1 MIRKYIPVY
10 RNFFEKRDCYNHA
23 EVKTTKYIFN
33 LGAKNMAKNKIVV
46 AYSGGLDTSVMVKW
60 LNNKYDAE
68 IITATGNLGQRA
80 ELEGLEEK
88 AIKTGAVKAVVK
100 DLRYEFVTEYLWKA
114 LKASAVYEGVYPMA
128 CSIGRP
134 LLAKMLVDVAIKE
147 GADTVVHGCTGKGND
162 QVRFEVG
169 VQTLAPHLKIIAP
182 LRDWEFKSREE
193 EIDYAIANKI
203 PVKVSKEKPY
213 SIDENLWG
221 IAVECGVLEDPT
233 NEPPED
239 AFQITTNPKYAPDES
254 ETVTISF
261 EKGIPVCLNNSIT
274 DPVEII
280 ETLNKIG
287 GKHGIGRMDLI
298 ENRVVGIK
306 SREVYEAPAAVILH
320 KAHYELEKLIIDK
333 ETFRYKQDVSNK
345 IANLIYDGLW
355 FTPLF
360 KSLMAF
366 VDSTQENLTGDVVM
380 EFYKGNINVLSR
392 SSQYSLYS
400 KELAT
405 YTSDD
410 KFDHKSSEGFIKIYG
425 LPYKTITLIQNA
437 VQDKELV

>member
-1 MIRKYIPVY
+1 
-10 RNFFEKRDCYNHA
+10 
-23 EVKTTKYIFN
+23 
-33 LGAKNMAKNKIVV
+33 MAKKKIVV

-60 LNNKYDAE
+60 LNDKFDAE
-68 IITATGNLGQRA
+68 IITATGNLGQRG

-88 AIKTGAVKAVVK
+88 ALKTGAVKAVVK

-114 LKASAVYEGVYPMA
+114 LKAGAVYEGVYPMA

-134 LLAKMLVDVAIKE
+134 LLAKMLVDIALKE
-147 GADTVVHGCTGKGND
+147 GADTVAHGCTGKGND

-169 VQTLAPHLKIIAP
+169 VQTLAPHLNIIAP
-182 LRDWEFKSREE
+182 LREWEFKSRED

-203 PVKVSKEKPY
+203 PVKVTKEKPY

-233 NEPPED
+233 NIPPAD
-239 AFQITTNPKYAPDES
+239 AYQITTDPKYAPDDS
-254 ETVTISF
+254 EIVTISF
-261 EKGIPVCLNNSIT
+261 EKGTPVCLNNSIV
-274 DPVEII
+274 DPIEII
-280 ETLNKIG
+280 EVLNKMG
-287 GKHGIGRMDLI
+287 GAHGIGRIDLI

-306 SREVYEAPAAVILH
+306 SREIYETPAAVILH
-320 KAHYELEKLIIDK
+320 KAHYELEKLVLDR

-355 FTPLF
+355 FSPLF

-366 VDSTQENLTGDVVM
+366 VDSTQENVTGDVTM

-392 SSQYSLYS
+392 SSRFSLYNI
-400 KELAT
+400 ELAT
-405 YTSDD
+405 YSTDD
-410 KFDHKSSEGFIKIYG
+410 KFDHKASEGFIKIYG
-425 LPYKTITLIQNA
+425 LPYKTVSQVHNS
-437 VQDKELV
+437 VPEKELA

>member
-1 MIRKYIPVY
+1 MR
-10 RNFFEKRDCYNHA
+10 
-23 EVKTTKYIFN
+23 
-33 LGAKNMAKNKIVV
+33 
-46 AYSGGLDTSVMVKW
+46 
-60 LNNKYDAE
+60 
-68 IITATGNLGQRA
+68 
-80 ELEGLEEK
+80 
-88 AIKTGAVKAVVK
+88 
-100 DLRYEFVTEYLWKA
+100 
-114 LKASAVYEGVYPMA
+114 
-128 CSIGRP
+128 
-134 LLAKMLVDVAIKE
+134 
-147 GADTVVHGCTGKGND
+147 
-162 QVRFEVG
+162 
-169 VQTLAPHLKIIAP
+169 
-182 LRDWEFKSREE
+182 
-193 EIDYAIANKI
+193 
-203 PVKVSKEKPY
+203 
-213 SIDENLWG
+213 
-221 IAVECGVLEDPT
+221 VLEDPT